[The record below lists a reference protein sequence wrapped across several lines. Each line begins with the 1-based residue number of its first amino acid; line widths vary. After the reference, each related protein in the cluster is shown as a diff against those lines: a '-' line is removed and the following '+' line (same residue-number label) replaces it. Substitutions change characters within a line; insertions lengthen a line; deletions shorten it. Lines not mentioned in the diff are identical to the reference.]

1 MHKRYV
7 CNRYEFIIIYLQ
19 NQLVNMRKQLNFNIF
34 LVTLTVFLVLMS
46 CENSTKEI
54 NDFLADKNLPIGVAE
69 DINMIQKDSGKVT
82 SRIISPL
89 FLDFTNRK
97 LNPYGEFPNGVKI
110 VTIDRVTRDSVTIT
124 GNYAISYQNTG
135 ISEIIGNVVVV
146 NHSNGAVLNS
156 EQMYRDQKENYF
168 FTESPFTLFTEKD
181 TIHGVGFE
189 SNGNLTNWILNNTNG
204 DLILEETNEKTKN
217 E

>member
-1 MHKRYV
+1 M
-7 CNRYEFIIIYLQ
+7 
-19 NQLVNMRKQLNFNIF
+19 NFNIF

-181 TIHGVGFE
+181 TIYGVGFE